1 VSSSFFFSKIM
12 ICLLI
17 VIVVL
22 YQFLIDV
29 EAQVAVVP
37 LYRAISSVTQI
48 LLKAESSLQR
58 DELGWAVAFASKPW
72 QFVTLTD
79 KLIQT
84 SDEKHLVRFSLGF
97 AHAGTLVLTK
107 FRLLYTVQQPC
118 DIENTFDAM
127 PGVGWHSIVPTNV
140 STNVVL
146 FGGGFTWDSDGFI
159 TYSNPTLLKQTYTI
173 WASIDRRDG
182 QAISGFKLAVE
193 SGFCCCCCWEMT
205 LSINFNLVFV
215 LVLYRFGVWH

>member
-1 VSSSFFFSKIM
+1 M

-17 VIVVL
+17 IIVVL

-29 EAQVAVVP
+29 EAQVAAVP

-48 LLKAESSLQR
+48 LFKAESSLQP
-58 DELGWAVAFASKPW
+58 DALGWAVGLVSKPW

-84 SDEKHLVRFSLGF
+84 SDEKHLFRFNLGF
-97 AHAGTLVLTK
+97 AYGGTLVLTK

-118 DIENTFDAM
+118 DIENMFDAM

-140 STNVVL
+140 STNVVHVL
-146 FGGGFTWDSDGFI
+146 GGGFTWDSDGFI

-193 SGFCCCCCWEMT
+193 SGFFCCCWEMT
-205 LSINFNLVFV
+205 LSINFNLVFGI
-215 LVLYRFGVWH
+215 VLYRFGVWH